1 MWLQGFALG
10 LHIGSFDRERLSDV
24 FFLNAYNRR
33 FECAVFAL
41 RGGYSALYVS
51 LGFSFCLRRNL
62 ANVRVVGLR
71 RELWADFMSKLDLFR
86 AG

>member
-1 MWLQGFALG
+1 MAWGFALG

-33 FECAVFAL
+33 FECAVVTL
-41 RGGYSALYVS
+41 RGNCGVLYVS
-51 LGFSFCLRRNL
+51 LGFSFCLRRDL

-71 RELWADFMSKLDLFR
+71 RELWADFMSKLETFR